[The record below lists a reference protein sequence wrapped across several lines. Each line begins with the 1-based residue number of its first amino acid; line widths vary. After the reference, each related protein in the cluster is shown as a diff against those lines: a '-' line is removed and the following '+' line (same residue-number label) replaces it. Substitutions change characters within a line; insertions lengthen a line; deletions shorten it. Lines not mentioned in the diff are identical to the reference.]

1 MRERGYLHFL
11 RVQAREEQAPLLA
24 ALAGAI
30 EVNIAAGAL
39 VEAGGKVEVPLLE
52 MLEKAPTAV
61 GEAAIAVLGEVGGRL
76 AKAGLARLTR
86 PPRAL
91 QPAIRTA
98 LRHIEARL
106 ERGAQRPGEANGTA
120 SRLLLFGPPRLLV
133 DGQPLP
139 ASAWR
144 TQRAFQVLVYLSFHP
159 RGANREEL
167 IDHFCPGR
175 QAAAGRR
182 NFHPTLS
189 YIRSVLPVGS
199 EPPILRDVEL
209 YRLNPAYSLTC
220 DVWEFERALEEARAA
235 KAPAE
240 RRATLERAVALANA
254 PLLEGFY
261 VEWVITLQ
269 GRYRD
274 RLEKLL
280 LDLGGLYAGQAE
292 FESALD
298 CFRRAAELDEYR
310 EATRLAVIECLT
322 RLGNRR
328 AALAEYDKLK
338 ALLRTQLG
346 VEPLPE
352 TEEGV
357 RRLLAGKG
365 AHGWPEP
372 RPQETGQP
380 DGAQEVAAQPQ
391 VALKRPERT

>member
-1 MRERGYLHFL
+1 MERGTE
-11 RVQAREEQAPLLA
+11 RA
-24 ALAGAI
+24 A
-30 EVNIAAGAL
+30 ES
-39 VEAGGKVEVPLLE
+39 GGKS
-52 MLEKAPTAV
+52 
-61 GEAAIAVLGEVGGRL
+61 
-76 AKAGLARLTR
+76 
-86 PPRAL
+86 
-91 QPAIRTA
+91 
-98 LRHIEARL
+98 
-106 ERGAQRPGEANGTA
+106 

-133 DGQPLP
+133 DGEPLP

-167 IDHFCPGR
+167 IDHFWPGR

-189 YIRSVLPVGS
+189 YIRSVLPAGS
-199 EPPILRDVEL
+199 EPPILRDVEN

-220 DVWEFERALEEARAA
+220 DVWEHERALEEARAA
-235 KAPAE
+235 KTPDE
-240 RRATLERAVALANA
+240 KRATLERALALAGA
-254 PLLEGFY
+254 PLLEGLY
-261 VEWVITLQ
+261 AEWAITLQ

-280 LDLGGLYAGQAE
+280 LDLGRLCAQSAE
-292 FESALD
+292 FEPALD

-310 EATRLAVIECLT
+310 EATRLAVIECLV

-372 RPQETGQP
+372 RVQQITQP
-380 DGAQEVAAQPQ
+380 DVAQAVAAHPQ
-391 VALKRPERT
+391 VALKRPERP